1 MREQT
6 IKRMLAEGFKP
17 VSLKPRNVKIGDAI
31 ASRNVMF
38 GTLKTISKKTG
49 KYGVRFDADYCDEP
63 LTYFT
68 PEQFEEFFLVDTRK
82 KD

>member
-6 IKRMLAEGFKP
+6 IKRMLAEGYEP
-17 VSLKPRNVKIGDAI
+17 VSIKTRNVKIGDAI

-49 KYGVRFDADYCDEP
+49 EYGVRFDEDYRDDE

-68 PEQFEEFFLVDTRK
+68 PSEFEEFFLVDTRK
-82 KD
+82 KV

>member
-6 IKRMLAEGFKP
+6 IQKMLEAGFEP
-17 VSLKPRNVKIGDAI
+17 VNLKAGNIKIGDAI

-38 GTLKTISKKTG
+38 GTLQTITKLTG
-49 KYGVRFDADYCDEP
+49 RYGVRYDADYPDDE

-68 PEQFEEFFLVDTRK
+68 PTEFEEFFLVDKRK
-82 KD
+82 R

>member
-6 IKRMLAEGFKP
+6 IKKMLAEGFEP
-17 VSLKPRNVKIGDAI
+17 VNLKTGNVKIGDAI

-38 GTLKTISKKTG
+38 GTLQTITKKTG
-49 KYGVRFDADYCDEP
+49 EYGVRFDEDYQDDE

-68 PEQFEEFFLVDTRK
+68 PTEFEEFFLVDKR
-82 KD
+82 

>member
-6 IKRMLAEGFKP
+6 LEKMLFGGFEP
-17 VSLKPRNVKIGDAI
+17 VNLKAGNVKIGDAI

-49 KYGVRFDADYCDEP
+49 EYGVRFDEDYRDDE

-68 PEQFEEFFLVDTRK
+68 PSEFEEFFLVDTRK
-82 KD
+82 KV